1 MTQGGPP
8 GDEAALC
15 ALLDIDADELAWFAD
30 RQGRERRAPFPL
42 RHYRWRTLPKRGGVR
57 LVAAPK
63 PRLKEIQRR
72 LLRHV
77 IGAIPLHDAAHG
89 CVPGRSVRTA
99 VLPHVAAR
107 VVLRLDLE
115 SFFPTISAG
124 RVRGLLVAT
133 GLSETMAATVTAL
146 CTTAVPVG
154 VWRDVPRPGHPAA
167 RDAHARLGTLLRSP
181 HLPQGAPTSP
191 ALANAVAY
199 GLDRRLA
206 GLARRFGAT
215 YTRYVDDLTFSG
227 GRRLQAHRNRMIDLV
242 GAVVLEEGF
251 RVAYRKTSVQ
261 TCAGRLG
268 ALGTV
273 FNDRPTRPRPERD
286 RLRAIVH
293 NCAVHGGASQAR
305 GRPQFRAELLGHIA
319 ALAALD
325 PELGAKLRAG
335 YDRIDWA

>member
-1 MTQGGPP
+1 MTEDGPASGP
-8 GDEAALC
+8 ARLC

-30 RQGRERRAPFPL
+30 QQGRERRAPSAL

-77 IGAIPLHDAAHG
+77 ISAIPLHDAAHG

-99 VLPHVAAR
+99 VLPHVGAQ
-107 VVLRLDLE
+107 VVIRLDLE
-115 SFFPTISAG
+115 SFFPTMSAG

-133 GLSETMAATVTAL
+133 GLTATMAATVTAL
-146 CTTAVPVG
+146 CTTAVPVS
-154 VWRDVPRPGHPAA
+154 VWRDVPRPGDPAA
-167 RDAHARLGTLLRSP
+167 LDAHARLGARLRSP

-227 GRRLQAHRNRMIDLV
+227 GRHLQAHRHRVVDLAA
-242 GAVVLEEGF
+242 AVVLEEGF
-251 RVAYRKTSVQ
+251 AVAHRKTAVL
-261 TCAGRLG
+261 THAGRLS

-273 FNDRPTRPRPERD
+273 FNDHPTLPRPERD

-293 NCAVHGGASQAR
+293 NCVVHGGATQTR
-305 GRPQFRAELLGHIA
+305 GRPQFRAELLGRIA

-325 PELGAKLRAG
+325 PDLGAKLRSE
-335 YDRIDWA
+335 YDRIEWT

>member
-1 MTQGGPP
+1 MTGPP
-8 GDEAALC
+8 SDLSRLC

-30 RQGRERRAPFPL
+30 QQGRERRASSPL

-77 IGAIPLHDAAHG
+77 VNRIPLHDAAHG
-89 CVPGRSVRTA
+89 CVRGRSVRTA
-99 VLPHVAAR
+99 VAPHAGAR
-107 VVLRLDLE
+107 VVIRLDLE
-115 SFFPTISAG
+115 SFFATISAG
-124 RVRGLLVAT
+124 RVRGVLVAT
-133 GLSETMAATVTAL
+133 GLDASMAATVTAL
-146 CTTAVPVG
+146 CTTSVPVD
-154 VWRDVPRPGHPAA
+154 VWRDVPRPGDPDAL
-167 RDAHARLGTLLRSP
+167 DAHARLGTLLRSP
-181 HLPQGAPTSP
+181 HLPQGAPTSA

-199 GLDRRLA
+199 GIDRRLA

-227 GRRLQAHRNRMIDLV
+227 GRQLQAHRQRVVDLA
-242 GAVVLEEGF
+242 GAVVLDEGF

-261 TCAGRLG
+261 TRAGRLS
-268 ALGTV
+268 ALGAV
-273 FNDRPTRPRPERD
+273 FNDHPTLPRPERD

-293 NCAVHGGASQAR
+293 NCVVHGGASQAR
-305 GRPQFRAELLGHIA
+305 DRPQFRAELLGRIA

-325 PELGAKLRAG
+325 PGLGAKLRG
-335 YDRIDWA
+335 EYERIEWP